1 MTCMLKE
8 QDFGGTFMVNLLEA
22 SFCFCFVLFC
32 GEGGGSGSTFVCILW
47 LNRLII
53 YEALDYL

>member
-32 GEGGGSGSTFVCILW
+32 FVGREGAVVLHLSVSCG
-47 LNRLII
+47 
-53 YEALDYL
+53 